1 MLTRRRFMVGACC
14 SAHAALILPA
24 RGSASEKF
32 SFKCST
38 VNTLKPGEPEDTLPV
53 TVYSDTND
61 QLQFKAYQEDLAVT
75 PFGAAYAKHRWHLSD
90 GLTPGTGKITLGV
103 FFLNGSSDQQE
114 LVKAASM
121 AWTNGPLGTIFALDF
136 SVPQQQSHIR
146 IAFDGDD
153 GNWSYIGRQSNGVQK
168 KLKTMNIQTLEDF
181 IVQHEFGHTWCLQ
194 HEHQFPGAIH
204 WNQPQVIA
212 DMEAEQGWSPAMTKT
227 QMLAPLDKAAI
238 CIGDPRFNKDSIM
251 LYPIRQSW
259 TTDGFSSDWN
269 RKISDGDVRCL
280 AGVYNFKI

>member
-1 MLTRRRFMVGACC
+1 MLNRRCFIVGACC
-14 SAHAALILPA
+14 SAQAALLPA
-24 RGSASEKF
+24 SGSASEKL

-38 VNTLKPGEPEDTLPV
+38 VNTLKPGETEDTLPV
-53 TVYSDTND
+53 TVYSDTDD
-61 QLQFKAYQEDLAVT
+61 QLKFKAYQEDLDVT
-75 PFGAAYAKHRWHLSD
+75 PFGAAYVKSRWHLSD

-103 FFLNGSSDQQE
+103 FFLNGSNDQQE
-114 LVKAASM
+114 LVKSATAG
-121 AWTNGPLGTIFALDF
+121 WTSGPLGKIFALDF
-136 SVPQQQSHIR
+136 SVTQQKSHIR
-146 IAFDGDD
+146 IAFDGGD
-153 GNWSYIGRQSNGVQK
+153 GNWSFIGRQSNNVQK
-168 KLKTMNIQTLEDF
+168 NLKTMNIESLEDF

-212 DMEAEQGWSPAMTKT
+212 DMEAEQGWSASMTKA
-227 QMLAPLDKAAI
+227 QMLASLDKAAV
-238 CIGDPRFNKDSIM
+238 CIGDPHFNKDSTM

-269 RKISDGDVRCL
+269 KRISDGDVRCL